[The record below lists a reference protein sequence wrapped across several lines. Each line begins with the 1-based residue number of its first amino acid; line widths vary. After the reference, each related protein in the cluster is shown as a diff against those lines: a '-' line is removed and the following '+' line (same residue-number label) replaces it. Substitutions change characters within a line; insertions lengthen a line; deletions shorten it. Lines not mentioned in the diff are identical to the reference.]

1 MSDALLNELR
11 ASKPAA
17 PEELRDRVRAIAVTE
32 PSREPFSDRFRGL
45 FQWRRLVLVAPATLL
60 VAVAAAGVIG
70 LTRNDTARTVSNEAA
85 PAEKSRDAATTLQDT
100 QRSAAA
106 PPQTFGATKAA
117 PPAAGGSGVSPTP
130 GRLQRYQAELAIR
143 VEDVDALSSA
153 TKRAQ
158 QVAASLG
165 GHVTSLSYDAP
176 SEGVGSAQI
185 ILRIPTARIEGAI
198 AQLSGLGTILRQRYG
213 I

>member
-17 PEELRDRVRAIAVTE
+17 PEELRDRVRAIAATE
-32 PSREPFSDRFRGL
+32 PSREPFSNRVRAV
-45 FQWRRLVLVAPATLL
+45 FQWRRLVLIAPATLL

-85 PAEKSRDAATTLQDT
+85 PAESRDAATTLQDT

-143 VEDVDALSSA
+143 VQDVDAMSSA